1 MTLSSS
7 VVICA
12 YTLDRW
18 LDLTASAGSVLG
30 GAHRPQQL
38 VVVIDHN
45 DELLE
50 RTRRHFSGHRCDVA
64 VVVAANAHRRGLSGA
79 RNTGI
84 ELATEDLVAF
94 LDDDAV
100 ADPRWLEQ
108 LLAPYDDPATLGV
121 GGAARPV
128 WPAAPPGTRPRLYP
142 SAAPDARGELDW
154 VVGCS
159 YHGLPETAAPVRNL
173 MGCNMS
179 FRRSALESTTGF
191 SEDLGR
197 IGRTP
202 LGCEETELCI
212 RLRRIHGEA
221 TSIVFDPSALV
232 SHRVSPDR
240 VRWRYLLARCY
251 GEGVSKAAV
260 AVMVGSDAALAAER
274 DYVRRIL
281 PRALRRE
288 LRRALSGHWH
298 GVTGSTAILLGAG
311 VTALGYLRGVVGR
324 PANQPSE
331 ARPANQPSEA
341 RPAAAVTG

>member
-1 MTLSSS
+1 MTVSSS

-12 YTLDRW
+12 YTLGRW
-18 LDLTASAGSVLG
+18 PDLVASAASVLG
-30 GAHRPQQL
+30 GVHRPEQL

-50 RTRRHFSGHRCDVA
+50 RARQHFSGRRADVA
-64 VVVAANAHRRGLSGA
+64 VLVAANAHRRGLSGA
-79 RNTGI
+79 RNTGV
-84 ELATEDLVAF
+84 ERATGDMVAF

-100 ADPRWLEQ
+100 ADPRWLDQ
-108 LLAPYDDPATLGV
+108 LLAHYDDPATLGV

-128 WPAAPPGTRPRLYP
+128 WPAARPDTRPRLYP
-142 SAAPDARGELDW
+142 SAAAHARGELDW

-159 YHGLPETAAPVRNL
+159 YHGLPKTAAPVRNL

-179 FRRSALESTTGF
+179 FRRSALTSTTGF
-191 SEDLGR
+191 SESLGR

-212 RLRRIHGEA
+212 RLRRIHGDG
-221 TSIVFDPSALV
+221 SYLMFDPSALV

-260 AVMVGSDAALAAER
+260 ATMVGSDVALEAER

-281 PRALRRE
+281 PRALLRE
-288 LRRALSGHWH
+288 LRRALTGHWN
-298 GVTGSTAILLGAG
+298 GVAGSTAIMLGAG

-324 PANQPSE
+324 TAGLPLE
-331 ARPANQPSEA
+331 V